1 MCDGSYRARCCV
13 ELCFDVADDYEGY
26 SEVKRKVGQYNLFTC
41 GEHEYTRYGFR
52 QLLEKKCC
60 DILQPDIT
68 WCGGITEARRIY
80 ALASAYDV
88 PCIPHGSSVY
98 SYHLQFAC
106 AQSPLAELLIM
117 SPNADKIV
125 PYFGNL
131 FTDEPLPVDGY
142 IDLDPTKPGFGVT
155 SNIFIG
161 SKKTCLGFFE
171 RCDSIEDIQ
180 SVIN

>member
-1 MCDGSYRARCCV
+1 M
-13 ELCFDVADDYEGY
+13 CFDVADDYEGY